1 LSQHVLRLIDLR
13 LSPDGETH
21 RLPPANR
28 IAYCVNGGARVNR
41 HNLAANQAAFE
52 SGDCAVSS
60 ADMGAH
66 LLCWELVS
74 ADTPAAEGETLSAPI
89 PLEPDEAYLMRCDRV
104 DFPPGG
110 VAYLHTHQGPGI
122 RCLIAGTIRIETE
135 VETLTLE
142 PWGPWFEA
150 GPAPVFAAAS
160 ESLPTAFVRVMILPR
175 RLEGQSS
182 IRYVNADDQE
192 KPKSQRY
199 TVFVDEPI
207 EL

>member
-142 PWGPWFEA
+142 PWGPC
-150 GPAPVFAAAS
+150 
-160 ESLPTAFVRVMILPR
+160 RVMILPR